1 MLDFDQ
7 VRAFYFD
14 PPPHDPERIPS
25 REELTA
31 RYERERF
38 DTCIRRGG
46 DPESEALGPHG
57 FLIGGDGNPLSVH
70 HILPE
75 VHAKLRPLP
84 LTWFDHPHRRARTLP
99 PGGIKEAHLF
109 FRSLS
114 HAYLAGHRDCP
125 SGPRL
130 RRYFQ
135 SPDLSDLPL
144 SLVWHVLACIRSFDL
159 NRLLAYGGLS
169 LYEIARAIHLTKISR
184 SSVGRWINQF
194 AIPPTPPPAP
204 PDVPPR

>member
-1 MLDFDQ
+1 MLDFNQ

-14 PPPHDPERIPS
+14 PPPHDPGRIPS

-31 RYERERF
+31 RHERERF
-38 DTCIRRGG
+38 DTCVLRGG
-46 DPESEALGPHG
+46 DPEAEALGPHG
-57 FLIGGDGNPLSVH
+57 FLIGGDGKPLTVH
-70 HILPE
+70 HVLPE

-84 LTWFDHPHRRARTLP
+84 LTWFDHPHRHTRALP

-114 HAYLAGHRDCP
+114 HGYLAGHRDRP

-130 RRYFQ
+130 RRHFQ

-144 SLVWHVLACIRSFDL
+144 SLVWHVLACVRGFDL

-169 LYEIARAIHLTKISR
+169 LYEIARAIHLTNTSR
-184 SSVGRWINQF
+184 SSVTRWINQF
-194 AIPPTPPPAP
+194 AIPPAHPRAP
-204 PDVPPR
+204 PDTPPR